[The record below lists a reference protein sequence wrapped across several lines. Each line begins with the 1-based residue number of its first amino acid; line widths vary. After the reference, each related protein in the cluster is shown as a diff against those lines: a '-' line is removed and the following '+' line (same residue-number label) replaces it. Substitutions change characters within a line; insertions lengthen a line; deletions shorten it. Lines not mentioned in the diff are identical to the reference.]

1 MNASI
6 RLAALAAAFA
16 MSASPSVDAAAQSQQ
31 STYQRHAAYRP
42 HYRRSAGSSSCI
54 DCYPS
59 GWRYRS
65 TARGWDNTCVN
76 VPWLPSA
83 FACSAK

>member
-1 MNASI
+1 MKASI
-6 RLAALAAAFA
+6 KLAALAAAIA
-16 MSASPSVDAAAQSQQ
+16 VIATPVVGVAAQSQKASQ
-31 STYQRHAAYRP
+31 HRYAAYRHRP
-42 HYRRSAGSSSCI
+42 SIKSWRCN
-54 DCYPS
+54 DCYPG
-59 GWRYRS
+59 GWRYRL